1 MPMKKCLKH
10 VRYKGKGIP
19 KHECTSCLEL
29 YVLVSAK
36 PRFGIQAG
44 KVFKSKKSYS
54 RREQKHNNKKHEE

>member
-1 MPMKKCLKH
+1 MKKCLKH

-36 PRFGIQAG
+36 PRFGVRAS
-44 KVFKSKKSYS
+44 KVFKSKKNYS
-54 RREQKHNNKKHEE
+54 RRKQKQLIKTHE